1 MLTPLEQKMLG
12 FISQY
17 IAEHDHAPTL
27 REIGDE
33 LAISSKGTIHR
44 YVESLVK
51 KGQLRRQG
59 RSWRGISLTP
69 DNRQSLI
76 ILPLHGCIEAGKA
89 IEVIPAQSQI
99 NFSASLLGPDRYA
112 LKVIGNTMIEA
123 GILDGDY
130 VVVRKTDRA
139 ENEDIVVALID
150 EGEVTLKRLRK
161 HGDRIELIPDNK
173 ALVSLIYPTERV
185 HIQGVVT
192 GQLRLY

>member
-51 KGQLRRQG
+51 KGKLRRQG

-192 GQLRLY
+192 GQFRLY